1 MMHWSPWDWCET
13 GVLIAR
19 VFIHSAVEIDGDLV
33 RWPAAE
39 DQIPVRL
46 LVAIH
51 AILIELW
58 PAQPS
63 EAPVPPM
70 PHEPVSHR
78 LFSLVDSTER
88 RVVRSTTYA

>member
-1 MMHWSPWDWCET
+1 MVHWSPRDWCEA
-13 GVLIAR
+13 GVFVAC
-19 VFIHSAVEIDGDLV
+19 VFINAAVEIDGDLV
-33 RWPAAE
+33 RWPATE
-39 DQIPVRL
+39 DQISVRL
-46 LVAIH
+46 LVAIQ

-63 EAPVPPM
+63 KAPVPAV

-78 LFSLVDSTER
+78 LSSLVDSTER